1 MLTAKS
7 YLFVPAIDIYR
18 VPKAFEKGAAAVI
31 IDLED
36 AVSEA
41 VKIQSRQH
49 VVDYLNQSTAQPV
62 WIRINASTSHYQAGD
77 MTLLKSLP
85 VAALTNIVG
94 LVLPKVETSL
104 DIERVR
110 HALGKPII
118 ALIETPV
125 GIANIAEIAQAQG
138 LMALSYG
145 FLDICEKLG
154 VNADS
159 EAGQMLGNQIRY
171 QLLLYSKIHGL
182 TAPIECVYPPFNN
195 NEGLEKRVKFWQDLG
210 FSGMLCIHPNQVAI
224 VNQLAKP
231 TTEQLKFAQKVVDH
245 YNATGLAAFAIDGQ
259 MVDTPVIVQAQK
271 LLVQYNDS
279 KQLNQKQLNQK

>member
-18 VPKAFEKGAAAVI
+18 VPKAFERGAEAVI

-36 AVSEA
+36 AVSDA
-41 VKIQSRQH
+41 VKTQSRQN
-49 VVDYLNQSTAQPV
+49 VVDYLSQNTVKPV
-62 WIRINASTSHYQAGD
+62 WLRINASASHYQAGD
-77 MTLLKSLP
+77 IELLKSLP
-85 VAALTNIVG
+85 VAVSSHIIG
-94 LVLPKVETSL
+94 IVLPKVESPL

-125 GIANIAEIAQAQG
+125 GIANIADIAKAQG

-154 VNADS
+154 VIADS
-159 EAGQMLGNQIRY
+159 EAGQMLANQIRY
-171 QLLLYSKIHGL
+171 QLLLNSKINDL
-182 TAPIECVYPPFNN
+182 TPPIECVYPPFNN

-224 VNQLAKP
+224 VNQLANP
-231 TTEQLKFAQKVVDH
+231 TAKQLEFAQKVVDH
-245 YNATGLAAFAIDGQ
+245 YNVTGLAAFAIDGE
-259 MVDTPVIVQAQK
+259 MVDTPVIVQAQQ
-271 LLVQYNDS
+271 LLKQYQA
-279 KQLNQKQLNQK
+279 K